1 MLAGE
6 DPDAWLVGLMND
18 YVGFALFQA
27 ESLLSRDTQSA
38 LAAQVMELLK
48 PLRPLLEPAPFS
60 RGAA

>member
-1 MLAGE
+1 
-6 DPDAWLVGLMND
+6 MND

-27 ESLLSRDTQSA
+27 ESLLPRDTQAA
-38 LAAQVMELLK
+38 LTTQVMELLK